1 MRLFVYYKL
10 FAHERG
16 ELKGLV
22 LSMQRELMQGFSGLQ
37 CELMKRPQIDELGRE
52 TWMEI
57 YQLSPHDMDS
67 FLSALDRFAL
77 QANLPQP
84 RRNELFIACE

>member
-10 FAHERG
+10 VPHEHS

-22 LSMQRELMQGFSGLQ
+22 LNMQRDLMRGFSGLQ

-67 FLSALDRFAL
+67 FLSALDRSAI
-77 QANLPQP
+77 QAKLPQP
-84 RRNELFIACE
+84 RRNELFIPCE